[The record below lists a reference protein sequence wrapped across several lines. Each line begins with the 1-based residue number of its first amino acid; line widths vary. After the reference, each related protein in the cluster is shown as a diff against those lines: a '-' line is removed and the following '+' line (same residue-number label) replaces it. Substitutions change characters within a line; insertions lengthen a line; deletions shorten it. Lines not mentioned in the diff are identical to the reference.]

1 MRSLAEQA
9 ATAFRA
15 FLNQR
20 DDLILILSA
29 ADGDLP
35 AGLKILEGLDAEL
48 SHVWGWI
55 FAQSFTDAPSY
66 VDAIAAD
73 IAGKQLVMNGAL
85 EKQGKPVL
93 PPVPPALR
101 DPSRVP
107 AERLRVAVEYVRSM
121 VPPMPGGVTLF
132 ALLPLEIHDH
142 TAYAALARDLVRH
155 RMPFP
160 WCSGVRF
167 ILRDDVAAPQLA
179 QFGNAPRTR
188 TLRID
193 FSAPALAEALAREA
207 ADESLPPDDRM
218 NAALVAAGM
227 DQAYGRT
234 DEALARYQTVMQHFG
249 AAGNAPVAALA
260 ANGIAAC
267 LQAKGD
273 TAGAERIMHA
283 AMEAAL
289 QSTPPALPVVLNVL
303 LELTMLVARQQRW
316 AESELYLTATHDV
329 ANALFMPSVRA
340 EALDRRGIVQSRLGK
355 VAESERSW
363 RDAIAIADEAEAHET
378 ALAARGHLRNLL
390 QQQGRDEEARE
401 LARDV
406 GRLQQLATVGH
417 DHAHVADAG
426 RASS

>member
-9 ATAFRA
+9 ATAFRT

-29 ADGDLP
+29 ADGDVP
-35 AGLKILEGLDAEL
+35 AGLKILEGLEAEL
-48 SHVWGWI
+48 SHVWGWV

-73 IAGKQLVMNGAL
+73 VAGKQLVMNGAL
-85 EKQGKPVL
+85 EKQGRPAL

-121 VPPMPGGVTLF
+121 VPPVPGGVTLF
-132 ALLPLEIHDH
+132 ALLPLEISDH

-167 ILRDDVAAPQLA
+167 VLRDDVAVPQLA

-193 FSAPALAEALAREA
+193 FSAPALAEALTREA
-207 ADESLPPDDRM
+207 ADEKSAAGRTHERSTRRGGYGSGVRPDRRGAGRLPDGD
-218 NAALVAAGM
+218 AALRRGRQCARRRPRRQRHRRVPAGP
-227 DQAYGRT
+227 GRHGRCG
-234 DEALARYQTVMQHFG
+234 AGHARRDG
-249 AAGNAPVAALA
+249 GGPA
-260 ANGIAAC
+260 I
-267 LQAKGD
+267 
-273 TAGAERIMHA
+273 HA
-283 AMEAAL
+283 AVAPRGA
-289 QSTPPALPVVLNVL
+289 QRSARADDV
-303 LELTMLVARQQRW
+303 VARQQRW
-316 AESELYLTATHDV
+316 AEAELYLTATHDV
-329 ANALFMPSVRA
+329 ANALFMPTVRA
-340 EALDRRGIVQSRLGK
+340 EALDRRGIAQSRLGK
-355 VAESERSW
+355 VVESERSW
-363 RDAIAIADEAEAHET
+363 RDAIAIADEAEAHEL
-378 ALAARGHLRNLL
+378 ALAARSHLRSLL

-401 LARDV
+401 LAREIA
-406 GRLQQLATVGH
+406 RLEPLAAVGH
-417 DHAHVADAG
+417 DHAHAADAG
-426 RASS
+426 RSAS